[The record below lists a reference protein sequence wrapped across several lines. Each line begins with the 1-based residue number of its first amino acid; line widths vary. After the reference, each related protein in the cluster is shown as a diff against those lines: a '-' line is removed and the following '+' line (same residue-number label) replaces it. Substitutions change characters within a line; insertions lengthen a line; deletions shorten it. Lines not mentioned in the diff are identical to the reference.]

1 MNMKKYLRLFFTG
14 FFMGLADLIPG
25 VSGGTVAFISGIY
38 EELLYSIKLMS
49 GDVLRLLLKL
59 KFKEAFTKIPIH
71 FLTPLFAGIFTSIIL
86 LARLLSYLLEVYPS
100 FIWSFFFGLVLASTW
115 LVAKRVT
122 SWNTGNVLAF
132 GITAIAA
139 YILVGAVP
147 VETPENLP
155 MFFFSGMIAIIAMIL
170 PGISGSFILL
180 LIGKYAQVLDAA
192 KNLQIDVLLAVIT
205 GAAIGLS
212 VFARFLT
219 WLFARYHNISIAILS
234 GFMLGSVRK
243 LWPWKETILTR
254 INSHGEIVPLIEKN
268 ILPHSIDVSVF
279 FSITLIVIGIGVIFY
294 IDQLK
299 LVHEEVADIND
310 TAKSH

>member
-1 MNMKKYLRLFFTG
+1 MKHSILRLFFTG
-14 FFMGLADLIPG
+14 FFMGIADLIPG

-38 EELLYSIKLMS
+38 EELLASIKKMS
-49 GDVLRLLLKL
+49 GEVLGLLLKL
-59 KFKEAFTKIPIH
+59 KFKQALTKAPIR
-71 FLTPLFAGIFTSIIL
+71 FVIPLFFGIFTSIIL

-100 FIWSFFFGLVLASTW
+100 FVWSFFFGLVLASTW

-122 SWNTGNVLAF
+122 QWNMGNIIAF
-132 GITAIAA
+132 GITTISA

-147 VETPENLP
+147 VETPETLP

-268 ILPHSIDVSVF
+268 IFPQSIDISVF
-279 FSITLIVIGIGVIFY
+279 FCITLIAIGIGVIFY

-299 LVHEEVADIND
+299 LVHEEVADIN
-310 TAKSH
+310 APLKS

>member
-1 MNMKKYLRLFFTG
+1 
-14 FFMGLADLIPG
+14 MGLADLIPG

-192 KNLQIDVLLAVIT
+192 KNLQTDVLLAVIT

-219 WLFARYHNISIAILS
+219 WLFAKYHNISIAILS

>member
-1 MNMKKYLRLFFTG
+1 MKHNILRLFFTG
-14 FFMGLADLIPG
+14 FFMGIADLIPG

-38 EELLYSIKLMS
+38 EELLSSIKKMS
-49 GDVLRLLLKL
+49 GEVLGLLLKL
-59 KFKEAFTKIPIH
+59 KFKEALTKAPIRFLIP
-71 FLTPLFAGIFTSIIL
+71 LLSGIFTSIIL

-100 FIWSFFFGLVLASTW
+100 FVWSFFFGLVLASTW

-122 SWNTGNVLAF
+122 QWNMGNIIAF
-132 GITAIAA
+132 GITTISA

-212 VFARFLT
+212 IFARFLT
-219 WLFARYHNISIAILS
+219 WLFAKYHNISIAILS

-243 LWPWKETILTR
+243 LWPWKETIITR

-279 FSITLIVIGIGVIFY
+279 FCITLIAIGIGVIFS

-310 TAKSH
+310 TSKSH

>member
-1 MNMKKYLRLFFTG
+1 
-14 FFMGLADLIPG
+14 
-25 VSGGTVAFISGIY
+25 
-38 EELLYSIKLMS
+38 
-49 GDVLRLLLKL
+49 
-59 KFKEAFTKIPIH
+59 
-71 FLTPLFAGIFTSIIL
+71 
-86 LARLLSYLLEVYPS
+86 
-100 FIWSFFFGLVLASTW
+100 
-115 LVAKRVT
+115 
-122 SWNTGNVLAF
+122 
-132 GITAIAA
+132 
-139 YILVGAVP
+139 
-147 VETPENLP
+147 

-180 LIGKYAQVLDAA
+180 LIGKYTQVLDAA
-192 KNLQIDVLLAVIT
+192 KNLQTDVLLAVIT

-219 WLFARYHNISIAILS
+219 WLFAKYHNISIAILS

>member
-1 MNMKKYLRLFFTG
+1 MKQKNAFRLFFTG
-14 FFMGLADLIPG
+14 FFMGMADLIPG

-38 EELLYSIKLMS
+38 EELLSSIKKMS
-49 GDVLRLLLKL
+49 GEVLRLLLKL
-59 KFKEAFTKIPIH
+59 KFKQALTKAPIR
-71 FLTPLFAGIFTSIIL
+71 FLVPLLSGIVTSIIL

-100 FIWSFFFGLVLASTW
+100 FVWSFFFGLVIASTW

-122 SWNTGNVLAF
+122 QWNMGNIIAF
-132 GITAIAA
+132 GITTISA

-147 VETPENLP
+147 VETPETLP
-155 MFFFSGMIAIIAMIL
+155 MFFFSGMVAIIAMIL

-180 LIGKYAQVLDAA
+180 LIGKYSQVLDAA

-268 ILPHSIDVSVF
+268 ILPHSINTSVL
-279 FSITLIVIGIGVIFY
+279 IAMTLMAIGIGVIFY

-299 LVHEEVADIND
+299 LVHEEVGDIN
-310 TAKSH
+310 TPLKS

>member
-1 MNMKKYLRLFFTG
+1 MKHDILRLFFTG
-14 FFMGLADLIPG
+14 FCMGIADLIPG

-38 EELLYSIKLMS
+38 EELLSSIKKMS

-122 SWNTGNVLAF
+122 VWNRGNIIGF
-132 GITAIAA
+132 GMTTIFA

-147 VETPENLP
+147 VETPETLP

-219 WLFARYHNISIAILS
+219 WLFAKYHNISIAILS

-243 LWPWKETILTR
+243 LWPWKETIITR

-268 ILPHSIDVSVF
+268 ILPQSIDVSVF

>member
-1 MNMKKYLRLFFTG
+1 MKQKNIFRLFFTG
-14 FFMGLADLIPG
+14 FFMGIADLIPG

-38 EELLYSIKLMS
+38 EELLASIKKMS
-49 GDVLRLLLKL
+49 GEVLGLLIKL
-59 KFKEAFTKIPIH
+59 KFKEALTKAPIRFLIP
-71 FLTPLFAGIFTSIIL
+71 LLSGIFTSIIL
-86 LARLLSYLLEVYPS
+86 LARLLSYLLEAYPS
-100 FIWSFFFGLVLASTW
+100 FVWSFFFGLVLASTW

-122 SWNTGNVLAF
+122 RWNIGNIVAF
-132 GITAIAA
+132 GITTISA

-147 VETPENLP
+147 VETPETLP

-192 KNLQIDVLLAVIT
+192 KNLQIDILLAVIT

-268 ILPHSIDVSVF
+268 ILPQSFDVSVF
-279 FSITLIVIGIGVIFY
+279 FCITLIAIGIGVIFY

-299 LVHEEVADIND
+299 LVHEEVADIN
-310 TAKSH
+310 APLKS